1 MRARAVFAVIVLPEV
16 TVMIVGVQNGD
27 GVGFILSV
35 HWRPRQQRQETAN
48 AHAVVFSEKRMAD
61 LRVLN
66 GFYDEGEIVARINDS

>member
-1 MRARAVFAVIVLPEV
+1 MIVLPEV

-27 GVGFILSV
+27 GVGFILFPCTGG
-35 HWRPRQQRQETAN
+35 PRQQRQETAN